1 MLAEPTTIAPASRGL
16 LTAVESIG
24 EIKSRRIVEAAEDC
38 IPFVRILSLIAIGM
52 PSNFDLGTSERK
64 KYDKHRFDDTFVSQT
79 KSLTFL
85 DALLRLFS
93 FPEGLATIANVY
105 IAIEV
110 LLAIDVFVGGLD

>member
-1 MLAEPTTIAPASRGL
+1 
-16 LTAVESIG
+16 
-24 EIKSRRIVEAAEDC
+24 
-38 IPFVRILSLIAIGM
+38 M

-79 KSLTFL
+79 KTLTFL

-110 LLAIDVFVGGLD
+110 LLAIDVFVGGLDQLGAREYVGLHQARCLLDSLGS